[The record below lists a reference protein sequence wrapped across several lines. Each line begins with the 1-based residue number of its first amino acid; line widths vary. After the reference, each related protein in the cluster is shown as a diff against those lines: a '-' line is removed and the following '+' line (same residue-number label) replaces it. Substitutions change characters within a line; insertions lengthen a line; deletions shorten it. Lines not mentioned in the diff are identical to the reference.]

1 LSTHGH
7 GSPGETPGR
16 AGYTESSYREHRYAY
31 RDDEEGFEL
40 EIDGQSLGHMTGR
53 IGPDRYHTHILPFSE
68 FSTPEALAETLIDL
82 EGQAWTQVEGE
93 GGGHDPGGHDHGG
106 HGPDT
111 HAKGA

>member
-1 LSTHGH
+1 MSTHGH

-16 AGYTESSYREHRYAY
+16 AGYTESSYRDRRYAY

-53 IGPDRYHTHILPFSE
+53 IGPNHYHTHILPFSE

-82 EGQAWTQVEGE
+82 EGQAWTQEEGE
-93 GGGHDPGGHDHGG
+93 GGGHDHGG
-106 HGPDT
+106 HGHGT
-111 HAKGA
+111 HGGGA